1 MLDKLYLALSVGQ
14 NVASNVLV
22 MLFLMLIGYFFTKKG
37 IFTADGIKQMTEL
50 TLRVAVPCLII
61 NSYQR
66 EFDIEMAKGLGLALI
81 FTVVIHIVYILIATV
96 VFKKREDKKD
106 RVSKFGTIYSNCG
119 FMALPLIQAIY
130 GDEGVFYAVAYV
142 TVFNV
147 LYWTHGVFL
156 YTSDAKQLS
165 LKKIIFNPGVLSAI
179 IGILLFVT
187 RITLPAPIGKTIGFL
202 AAINTPVPMIIL
214 GTYLIT
220 LNIKQTLKN
229 GSLWAVTVLRL
240 IILPIITVFALKL
253 LGWENTLSMPLILAS
268 ASPVA
273 ALTTLFAV
281 RYNLDSEY
289 SAQAVSFTTLLSV
302 VTIPVI
308 MMFAT
313 IIL

>member
-22 MLFLMLIGYFFTKKG
+22 MLFLMLIGYIFTKKG
-37 IFTADGIKQMTEL
+37 VFTKEGIKQMTEL
-50 TLRVAVPCLII
+50 ALRVAVPCLII

-66 EFDIEMAKGLGLALI
+66 EFELEMAKNLGLAMI
-81 FTVVIHIVYILIATV
+81 FTLFIHIVYMLIVTV

-106 RVSKFGTIYSNCG
+106 RISKFSAIYSNCG

-142 TVFNV
+142 TVFNI
-147 LYWTHGVFL
+147 LYWTHGVFI
-156 YTSDAKQLS
+156 YTKDIKRLS
-165 LKKIIFNPGVLSAI
+165 LKKIIFNPGVLGAI
-179 IGILLFVT
+179 IGITLFVT
-187 RITLPAPIGKTIGFL
+187 QITLPAPIGKTVGFM
-202 AAINTPVPMIIL
+202 ASINTPIPMIVL
-214 GTYLIT
+214 GTYLVN

-229 GSLWAVTVLRL
+229 GSLWAVTHLRL
-240 IILPIITVFALKL
+240 FILPIITMFALKI
-253 LGWENTLSMPLILAS
+253 LGWEDIISMPLILAS

-273 ALTTLFAV
+273 AVATLFAV

-289 SAQAVSFTTLLSV
+289 STQAVSFTTLLSV
-302 VTIPVI
+302 ITIPVI
-308 MMFAT
+308 MMLAT

>member
-1 MLDKLYLALSVGQ
+1 MERIELALSVGQ

-22 MLFLMLIGYFFTKKG
+22 MLFLMLIGYIFTKKG

-50 TLRVAVPCLII
+50 ALRVAVPCLII

-66 EFDIEMAKGLGLALI
+66 KFEIEMAKNLGLAMI
-81 FTVVIHIVYILIATV
+81 FTLAIHIVYMLIVTF

-106 RVSKFGTIYSNCG
+106 RISKFSAMYSNCG

-142 TVFNV
+142 TVFNI
-147 LYWTHGVFL
+147 LYWTHGIYL
-156 YTSDAKQLS
+156 YTKDIKQLS
-165 LKKIIFNPGVLSAI
+165 LKKIIFNPGVLGAI
-179 IGILLFVT
+179 IGITLFVT
-187 RITLPAPIGKTIGFL
+187 RITLPAPIGKTIGFM
-202 AAINTPVPMIIL
+202 ASINTPIPMIVL
-214 GTYLIT
+214 GTYLVN

-229 GSLWAVTVLRL
+229 SSLWAVTHLRL
-240 IILPIITVFALKL
+240 FILPIITIFALKL
-253 LGWENTLSMPLILAS
+253 LGWEDIISMPLILAS

-273 ALTTLFAV
+273 AVATLFAV

-289 SAQAVSFTTLLSV
+289 STQAVSFTTLLSV
-302 VTIPVI
+302 ITIPII
-308 MMFAT
+308 MMLAT